1 MTTPSTRTSNRF
13 STPAAASTAKEFLL
27 AEITPVRMPESESA
41 SYQRDRRAICPHAI
55 GRDELVEVAV
65 LAVAEFLHGVRID
78 PDPARGHEGGDS
90 VIPRLAVDILPVV
103 VWCEPANVLVWAC
116 SATTEELVEHP
127 PPGRGMHRRGIGDDA
142 VHVEDDPVV
151 LVRRNHYGNH
161 LALPRSGTRSST
173 RSTGGWLGAN
183 GADHQT
189 RLHAHPLALI
199 PQRVGRCSSSVA
211 IVEPSSLPQLRARS
225 RSPSTS
231 GPDVSVT

>member
-1 MTTPSTRTSNRF
+1 MTTPSTRTSNMF

-27 AEITPVRMPESESA
+27 AEITPVRMPQSESA
-41 SYQRDRRAICPHAI
+41 SYQGDRRAICPHAI

-78 PDPARGHEGGDS
+78 PDPARGQEGGDS

-103 VWCEPANVLVWAC
+103 VWCEPANVLIWAAVRPPRNSSNMRRQAAAC
-116 SATTEELVEHP
+116 TDAVSVMTPSMSKMTPSYWSGEITTATTWP
-127 PPGRGMHRRGIGDDA
+127 S
-142 VHVEDDPVV
+142 
-151 LVRRNHYGNH
+151 
-161 LALPRSGTRSST
+161 PRSGTRSST